1 MNSLRLVHLN
11 SVYPQNSCRVPPP
24 AVVIFCVQLGSTKV
38 KLWHMQQN
46 FERLVTARKHV
57 NYHLLDANSTFPLH
71 FASLFLNWGIFLL
84 QNSSP
89 TAQSIPSGPAF
100 WTKERIRVLIVSLT
114 LKVFIFWT
122 HFILLLGMA
131 ALWKNCG
138 EPKGFAFKVCAQYEV
153 STYSYCDGLV
163 LKWTVL

>member
-24 AVVIFCVQLGSTKV
+24 AVVISVFSWAAQGWNSGICNRILKDLWQLENTSTTIC
-38 KLWHMQQN
+38 WMP
-46 FERLVTARKHV
+46 TA
-57 NYHLLDANSTFPLH
+57 SFPLH

-163 LKWTVL
+163 LKWTIL